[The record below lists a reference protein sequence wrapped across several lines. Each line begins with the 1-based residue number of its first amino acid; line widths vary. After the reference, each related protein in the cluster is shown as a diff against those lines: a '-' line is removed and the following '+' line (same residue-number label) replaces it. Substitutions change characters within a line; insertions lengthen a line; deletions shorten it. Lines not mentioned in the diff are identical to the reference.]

1 MAANTPLVTRQNI
14 ERRLG
19 ADFTQRILDHNNDGV
34 TDLPTIDEIC
44 ADASSKVRGGLGLI
58 YDIDTFDPAIA
69 TELKRIALDCALAMI
84 ARDFQ
89 GAYPKDWVALMDRV
103 DLDIANV
110 RKGLANLGTKQAPE
124 PAANQGVRVTSGNAA
139 APNVYPP
146 KFSDDWGSF

>member
-1 MAANTPLVTRQNI
+1 MAANTPLVTRQNV

-19 ADFTQRILDHNNDGV
+19 ADFVQRALDHNNDGE
-34 TDLPTIDEIC
+34 TDPPTIDEIC

-58 YDIDTFDPAIA
+58 YDIDSFDPAIA

-124 PAANQGVRVTSGNAA
+124 PAANQGVRVASGSSAT
-139 APNVYPP
+139 PNTFPR
-146 KFSDDWGSF
+146 KFSDDWGNF